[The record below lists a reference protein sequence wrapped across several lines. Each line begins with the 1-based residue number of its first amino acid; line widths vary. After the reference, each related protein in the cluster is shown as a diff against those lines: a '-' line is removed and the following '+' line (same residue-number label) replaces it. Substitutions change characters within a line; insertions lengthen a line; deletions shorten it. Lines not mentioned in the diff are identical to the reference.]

1 MIHSDQVRFI
11 PGTQGGFNISKS
23 VNVIYYIS
31 TCANEVY
38 ESYDHLNRWRKCSW
52 QNLTSIYDL
61 KSYG

>member
-38 ESYDHLNRWRKCSW
+38 ESYDHLNR
-52 QNLTSIYDL
+52 
-61 KSYG
+61 